1 MIGLTGSLG
10 SGKSEVRQFFA
21 SMGAFTIDADQ
32 IGREL
37 STPGEAAYNEI
48 VEYWGRSVLNPDGTL
63 NRRALADVAF
73 VNSEETDHLDEIFHP
88 NIIKREDEM
97 MEEFTRQAES
107 GIIVTEAALIIEVG
121 RWSRFDRLLLVTCP
135 ETIRKERVMRTR
147 NMDSGMFDLIS
158 RRQKPDEEKRKVADY
173 VIENNGTLNDLEMQ
187 SRRIYY
193 RLSQDLLKKR
203 GLE

>member
-10 SGKSEVRQFFA
+10 SGKSEVRNFFA
-21 SMGAFTIDADQ
+21 SMGAFTIDADE

-73 VNSEETDHLDEIFHP
+73 VNSQETDRLDEIFHP
-88 NIIKREDEM
+88 NIIKREDELIDQFV
-97 MEEFTRQAES
+97 EKYDS
-107 GIIVTEAALIIEVG
+107 GIIITEAALIIEVG

-147 NMDSGMFDLIS
+147 NMDSGMFDLVS

-173 VIENNGTLNDLEMQ
+173 VIENNGTLDDLEMQ
-187 SRRIYY
+187 SKRIYN
-193 RLSQDLLKKR
+193 RLLEDLKKKR
-203 GLE
+203 ELD